1 MPSSKELANQEF
13 MEYIEYD
20 KLMDVLNYAPTN
32 GMYEELMKR
41 EDNVL
46 QTVNRVVDHSNKRQL
61 ESQEVVNMSLMQNLK
76 NFGNTMYKMFDELF
90 KVKTYEDVMHVFRNS
105 ERVIYMGV
113 MVIIISL
120 FMYFSAISS

>member
-13 MEYIEYD
+13 MEYMEYD

-46 QTVNRVVDHSNKRQL
+46 QTVNRVVDHSNQRQL
-61 ESQEVVNMSLMQNLK
+61 ESHEVVNMSLMQNVK

-90 KVKTYEDVMHVFRNS
+90 KAKNYDDVVHVFRNS

-113 MVIIISL
+113 MIVVMSL
-120 FMYFSAISS
+120 FLYFATISS